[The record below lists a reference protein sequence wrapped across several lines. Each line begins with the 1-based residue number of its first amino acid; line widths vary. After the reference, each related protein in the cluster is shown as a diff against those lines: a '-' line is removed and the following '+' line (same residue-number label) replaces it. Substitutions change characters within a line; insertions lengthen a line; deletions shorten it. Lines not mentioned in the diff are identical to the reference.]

1 MEKHEYIVKG
11 DFEKKAN
18 RWIYKKRSLNNGEF
32 LECLT
37 AEYMFGEDEHRKDSV
52 AFDKG
57 SDIEYN
63 NVGYSVKSPNATLT
77 ELIKKADNSQESKQE
92 VIKEFFNRVVSQYF
106 IYSVLIGCE
115 LVTYTMNK
123 NEFEKFLVDCW
134 KMDNPDGKIYKLRL
148 RLAQSKTIA
157 YLENML
163 ATK

>member
-1 MEKHEYIVKG
+1 MEKREYIVNG
-11 DFEKKAN
+11 DFEKKAS

-37 AEYMFGEDEHRKDSV
+37 AEYMFGEGEHRKDSV

-57 SDIEYN
+57 SDIEHDGI
-63 NVGYSVKSPNATLT
+63 GYSVKSPNATLT

-115 LVTYTMNK
+115 LVTYTMSK
-123 NEFEKFLVDCW
+123 SEFEKFLADCW
-134 KMDNPDGKIYKLRL
+134 KMDNPDGKTYKLRL

-163 ATK
+163 ATA